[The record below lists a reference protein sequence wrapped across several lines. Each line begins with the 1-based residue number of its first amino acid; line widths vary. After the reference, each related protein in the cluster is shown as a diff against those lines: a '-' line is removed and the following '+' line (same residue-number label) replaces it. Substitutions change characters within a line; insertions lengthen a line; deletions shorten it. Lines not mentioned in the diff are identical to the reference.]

1 MSARPTD
8 WFVLDLGGDPTP
20 GDPLSVR
27 DLSARFLRLAGDAG
41 DAAAAFRR
49 VAGDEAIAS
58 WVGLSGDA
66 YRDQIGEFPGDL
78 DKLSRSYG
86 MAGRALSAYAT
97 QLDHAQ
103 TQAGTALVRGREARG
118 RLTSAQAG
126 LSTATATQTA
136 AARALTTARAPDTVA
151 APVTAGTG
159 AAPPPPD
166 PAAVAA
172 AVRNNTAANTR
183 VTQARTAVTHAQDDL
198 DAARRL
204 ALAAQNLRET
214 AETTTAQQ
222 LDAASDA
229 GIHNKKWWQKLGD
242 ALAKGWHILVQVA
255 KIVVLVLGIVALI
268 IGGPLAW
275 IVFAAALIV
284 LADTLMKYAQGTATL
299 WDVALAALACIPMTK
314 GLTSLGE
321 IATALREGEG
331 ALGVARLITLGAR
344 GQLTDMINGVRGL
357 GRGLTTIIKGLPDAL
372 SNSLHIIEAAGA
384 DGSPIIAGLTG
395 DSGPLRDLFMTAM
408 ADAHGGGG
416 AVRPWPTDDS
426 GYAIQQRDLDFL
438 GISNEQVDWWRTGQ
452 APLGMTPTQYRQYTS
467 SMLDTFKAEGLDL
480 NGVDV
485 RMQGSGA
492 NFFSGVHKTLAAE
505 GDPANLPGVDAK
517 LHDWFGDDPSR
528 PLRRPFDS
536 HYTIGA
542 DAEPSDFDMNFS
554 SDAMYTRAKA
564 VYDARPGDFEY
575 FVSPNSHGYVN
586 KTVAEEAFPQVAE
599 WGERW
604 GSDLGGRDVSWAIF
618 PGSGPL
624 DTSASGIS
632 VHFQDNDWIVH
643 TPETP

>member
-1 MSARPTD
+1 
-8 WFVLDLGGDPTP
+8 
-20 GDPLSVR
+20 
-27 DLSARFLRLAGDAG
+27 
-41 DAAAAFRR
+41 
-49 VAGDEAIAS
+49 
-58 WVGLSGDA
+58 
-66 YRDQIGEFPGDL
+66 
-78 DKLSRSYG
+78 
-86 MAGRALSAYAT
+86 
-97 QLDHAQ
+97 
-103 TQAGTALVRGREARG
+103 
-118 RLTSAQAG
+118 
-126 LSTATATQTA
+126 
-136 AARALTTARAPDTVA
+136 
-151 APVTAGTG
+151 
-159 AAPPPPD
+159 
-166 PAAVAA
+166 AAVGE
-172 AVRNNTAANTR
+172 
-183 VTQARTAVTHAQDDL
+183 AQGDL

-204 ALAAQNLRET
+204 ALAAKGLRET
-214 AETTTAQQ
+214 AEDTATRD
-222 LDAASDA
+222 LHAASDA

-284 LADTLMKYAQGTATL
+284 LADTLIKYAQGKASL

-321 IATALREGEG
+321 IATVLREGEG
-331 ALGVARLITLGAR
+331 ALGVARLIAVGAR
-344 GQLTDMINGVRGL
+344 GQLADMITGIRGL
-357 GRGLTTIIKGLPDAL
+357 GRGLTTVVKGLPDAL
-372 SNSLHIIEAAGA
+372 SNSIRLVEAAGA
-384 DGSPIIAGLTG
+384 DGSRVFAGITG
-395 DSGPLRDLFMTAM
+395 DSGPLRDLFMAAM
-408 ADAHGGGG
+408 ADARGGGGG

-426 GYAIQQRDLDFL
+426 GYAVQQRDLDFL
-438 GISNEQVDWWRTGQ
+438 GISNEQVNWWRTGQ
-452 APLGMTPTQYRQYTS
+452 APLGMTPTQYSQYTS

-492 NFFSGVHKTLAAE
+492 NFFSGVHKTLATE

-517 LHDWFGDDPSR
+517 LHEWFGDDPSR
-528 PLRRPFDS
+528 PMRRPFDS

-564 VYDARPGDFEY
+564 EYDANPGKYPY
-575 FVSPNSHGYVN
+575 FVNPDSHGYVN
-586 KTVAEEAFPQVAE
+586 KAVAQAAFPKVTDWANE
-599 WGERW
+599 WGTT
-604 GSDLGGRDVSWAIF
+604 LGNRDVSWAIF

-643 TPETP
+643 KPETP